1 MNNEINKTNMRKIY
15 FTAVLAAIIMISS
28 CTKETVDG
36 SAGIMLSLSSYT
48 FDYDGNES
56 IEVEISGTGGGEIS
70 VVTDEG
76 FILVS
81 EPDGN
86 KITISMLANDEPVY
100 RSGSVTVTCNGE
112 TASFY
117 AEQEPLRFVGRFVE
131 LPINSEGTI
140 TRDGRYVAYVHGR
153 WADKS
158 LTRWIA
164 TAHYIDTKTGEVFDL
179 DMPAYPAD
187 ETAASGITA
196 YNRVRTMSDDLN
208 VIVYEHWS
216 STYQSMVIGGQET
229 RIPIPEPYYWPH
241 VEYVN
246 SDGTIWVGYCYTK
259 EELPGLGEYSK
270 YHPVKWVNGE
280 AEILEVPETD
290 IFGMDLLNGGMARQ
304 CSDDGSVIYGSE
316 WAYMGLLYW
325 KDGVMYPVGPEYAE
339 INGTNFNMPETESQN
354 HRMSPN
360 GRYITCRTSNS
371 GTVRVD
377 TETGDVKIWENG
389 YIGNAVTDDGT
400 VWGFQYGYA
409 ASSIIDMDKQTI
421 TPIEDYFMDN
431 YGIKLYS
438 YNTVK
443 YVSPDGKVFF
453 GDHRY
458 PTEGWM
464 CPQWFV
470 RVSD

>member
-1 MNNEINKTNMRKIY
+1 MRKIY

>member
-1 MNNEINKTNMRKIY
+1 MNNEINKTNMRNIY
-15 FTAVLAAIIMISS
+15 FTAVLSAIIMISS

-36 SAGIMLSLSSYT
+36 SGGIMLSLSSYT
-48 FDYDGNES
+48 FDYDGKET
-56 IEVEISGTGGGEIS
+56 ITVEISGTGGAGIS
-70 VVTDEG
+70 AVADQG
-76 FILVS
+76 FIFVS

-86 KITISMLANDEPVY
+86 KFTVSMMPNEDPVY
-100 RSGSVTVTCNGE
+100 RSGTVTVTCDGQ

-117 AEQEPLRFVGRFVE
+117 AEQEPLRFVGPFVE

-140 TRDGRYVAYVHGR
+140 SHDGRYVAYVYGR
-153 WADKS
+153 WTDKTS
-158 LTRWIA
+158 TKWTA
-164 TAHYIDTKTGEVFDL
+164 TAHCIDTKTGEVFDL
-179 DMPAYPAD
+179 DMPDYPAD
-187 ETAASGITA
+187 EYPGPTHF
-196 YNRVRTMSDDLN
+196 NRIRTMSDDLS
-208 VIVYEHWS
+208 VIVYEHSS
-216 STYQSMVIGGQET
+216 STAQIMVIDGKEAE
-229 RIPIPEPYYWPH
+229 IPIPDPYTWPH

-259 EELPGLGEYSK
+259 EELPGMGEYSK

-377 TETGDVKIWENG
+377 TQTGDVKIWENG

-409 ASSIIDMDKQTI
+409 ASSMIDMDSQTI
-421 TPIEDYFMDN
+421 IPIEDYFMDN

-438 YNTVK
+438 YNAVK

>member
-1 MNNEINKTNMRKIY
+1 MRKIY
-15 FTAVLAAIIMISS
+15 YMAAFLSAIAMLSS
-28 CTKETVDG
+28 CTEESVNGAD
-36 SAGIMLSLSSYT
+36 GIMLSLSSYT
-48 FDYDGNES
+48 FDYDGSES
-56 IEVEISGTGGGEIS
+56 IVVEVSGAGGGKITAAS
-70 VVTDEG
+70 DAG
-76 FILVS
+76 FIEVS

-86 KITISMLANDEPVY
+86 RITISMLANDEPVY

-117 AEQEPLRFVGRFVE
+117 AEQEPLRFVGPFVE
-131 LPINSEGTI
+131 LPLNSEGTI

-153 WADKS
+153 WTDNTS
-158 LTRWIA
+158 TTWIA

-179 DMPAYPAD
+179 DMPNYPSD
-187 ETAASGITA
+187 EYPGPTHF
-196 YNRVRTMSDDLN
+196 NRVRTVSDDLR
-208 VIVYEHWS
+208 VIVYEHSS
-216 STYQSMVIGGQET
+216 STAQKLVIDGEEVE
-229 RIPIPEPYYWPH
+229 IPIPEPYEWPH

-246 SDGTIWVGYCYTK
+246 SDGTIWVGYCYQQKTM
-259 EELPGLGEYSK
+259 PGLGEYQQ

-280 AEILEVPETD
+280 PEILEKPETD
-290 IFGMDLLNGGMARQ
+290 IFGMELLNGAIARQ

-316 WAYMGLLYW
+316 WAYMGLIYW

-339 INGTNFNMPETESQN
+339 VNGNNFNMPETESQN

-360 GRYITCRTSNS
+360 GRYITCRTSNY

-377 TETGDVKIWENG
+377 TQTGDVKIWENG

-409 ASSIIDMDKQTI
+409 ASSMIDMDSQTI